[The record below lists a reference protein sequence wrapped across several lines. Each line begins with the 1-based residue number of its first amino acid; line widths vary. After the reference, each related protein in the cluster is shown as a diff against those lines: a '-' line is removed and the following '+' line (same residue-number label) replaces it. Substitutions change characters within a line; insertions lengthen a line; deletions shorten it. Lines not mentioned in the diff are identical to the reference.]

1 MNTVSADHA
10 DRIVNPTHLFGIT
23 DPTWDRMV
31 TLSIILLATA
41 LRLVHLGRE
50 GLWADECHT
59 AYWGGHDIGW
69 IIGASA
75 VDTQAPLYFILNS
88 AFIRTLGDAEWQIRL
103 LSALAGV
110 AAVGLMLGWGRRFL
124 SPTAGRLAAFL
135 LAISPMAIHYGRE
148 ARGYSLMMLV
158 CLGLGW
164 VAFVAVKEP
173 TYRLV
178 AAVAGLALV
187 LMYLHNIGPF
197 YVAGI
202 ALATIVRHPTRETL
216 RLWIAVGT
224 IVALGYA
231 PWLPRLL
238 AQVAEIS
245 TSFTWAA
252 ESWSNEFPWQVPR
265 SLAAFTHGS
274 YTPIRNQI
282 SDLPYPA
289 WIALTL
295 CCVLAIAGLMGRRR
309 LRRPDAPAM
318 LLMAVLFPLIAV
330 FFYSWMSGNRVYVIG
345 RIDSPLLPLFLLAV
359 AAGVESL
366 RPRLRWILPVAF
378 AGLAIH
384 PIEIDLRID
393 TKSQERS
400 IASMIEAV
408 REPGEILV
416 STTFNTCMIH
426 YGNLEFG
433 QTLFP
438 YPSTVSDRLEW
449 TDWSS
454 FSDLGLRID
463 AATVVQRAVENSR
476 ASGSSKIWLL
486 IGGDARGDTMA
497 KTMNEMLDPIST
509 RMIGYQHCEIRS
521 FAVPQARE

>member
-1 MNTVSADHA
+1 
-10 DRIVNPTHLFGIT
+10 
-23 DPTWDRMV
+23 
-31 TLSIILLATA
+31 
-41 LRLVHLGRE
+41 
-50 GLWADECHT
+50 
-59 AYWGGHDIGW
+59 
-69 IIGASA
+69 
-75 VDTQAPLYFILNS
+75 
-88 AFIRTLGDAEWQIRL
+88 
-103 LSALAGV
+103 
-110 AAVGLMLGWGRRFL
+110 
-124 SPTAGRLAAFL
+124 
-135 LAISPMAIHYGRE
+135 
-148 ARGYSLMMLV
+148 
-158 CLGLGW
+158 
-164 VAFVAVKEP
+164 
-173 TYRLV
+173 
-178 AAVAGLALV
+178 
-187 LMYLHNIGPF
+187 
-197 YVAGI
+197 
-202 ALATIVRHPTRETL
+202 
-216 RLWIAVGT
+216 
-224 IVALGYA
+224 
-231 PWLPRLL
+231 
-238 AQVAEIS
+238 
-245 TSFTWAA
+245 
-252 ESWSNEFPWQVPR
+252 
-265 SLAAFTHGS
+265 
-274 YTPIRNQI
+274 
-282 SDLPYPA
+282 
-289 WIALTL
+289 
-295 CCVLAIAGLMGRRR
+295 LAIAGLMGRRR